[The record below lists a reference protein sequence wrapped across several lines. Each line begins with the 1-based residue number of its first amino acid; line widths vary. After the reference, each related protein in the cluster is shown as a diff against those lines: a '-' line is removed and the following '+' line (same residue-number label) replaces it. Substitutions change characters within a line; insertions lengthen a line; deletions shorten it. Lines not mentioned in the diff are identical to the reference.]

1 MKDRT
6 GEECPICKEGTLH
19 PTGKR
24 EFKAPNKAL
33 SSGEEQRETT
43 EYLCDKCGNKC
54 NAHGIVL
61 HETMGISDTAQ
72 AKTKK

>member
-6 GEECPICKEGTLH
+6 GEECPICKKGKLQ

-24 EFKAPNKAL
+24 EFKTPNKVP

-43 EYLCDKCGNKC
+43 EYQCNTCGNKC

-61 HETMGISDTAQ
+61 RETMGASDIEPNG
-72 AKTKK
+72 K